1 VNSLA
6 DFIRLVGNI
15 KMAALDAVEASK
27 PVNVMF
33 GTVISAS
40 PLKINV
46 EQKLTLEAAQ
56 LVLARNVT
64 EHTIQ
69 MTVNHMTEDETEH
82 THVIH
87 DTYTNGGS
95 SDPTAHK
102 HAYVERKS
110 FVVHNGL
117 VVGDEVILIR
127 TQGGQK
133 FIVIDRLGAM

>member
-1 VNSLA
+1 MLA
-6 DFIRLVGNI
+6 DLVESMKN
-15 KMAALDAVEASK
+15 AALGAVEASK
-27 PVNVMF
+27 PVNVFF
-33 GTVISAS
+33 GNVVSAS

-46 EQKLTLEAAQ
+46 EQKMTLEAAQ

-64 EHTIQ
+64 THTIQ
-69 MTVNHMTEDETEH
+69 MTVNHTTEDETEH

-102 HAYVERKS
+102 HAYVGRKT
-110 FVVHNGL
+110 FTVHNGL
-117 VVGDEVILIR
+117 VVGDKVILIR
-127 TQGGQK
+127 EQGGQR